1 MPVKQTTEQKHLKN
15 LPEAPRRVLDVY
27 TQLDG
32 IITVRRSAERKEEDL
47 CLLLFECENNEVN
60 SRIVQPVRF
69 PLRFTP
75 ARKSVLR
82 HVDRL
87 RHVTGSIKD

>member
-15 LPEAPRRVLDVY
+15 LPEAPSLVLDVY

-60 SRIVQPVRF
+60 ENQSSA
-69 PLRFTP
+69 TWTD
-75 ARKSVLR
+75 SVM
-82 HVDRL
+82 
-87 RHVTGSIKD
+87 